1 MFKINS
7 TNVIDKINSV
17 IISRNPCKCFDHMT
31 LEFVELFFAHL
42 KLLELLEN
50 MSGILDP
57 DLLTDEMEKLKD
69 SIKENI
75 QQLLEI
81 IEKYSNRKIIVYQIN
96 ADDSVWEIT
105 KNFKSNAAE
114 IYLLNGI
121 TKAFS
126 LEDKKILLIPI
137 KY

>member
-1 MFKINS
+1 
-7 TNVIDKINSV
+7 
-17 IISRNPCKCFDHMT
+17 MT

-105 KNFKSNAAE
+105 KNFKSDAAE